1 MSKGNRINIELESDY
16 RLFIFDIRLQTSV
29 VLSSILRSRVKR
41 RMAVKKQK
49 NSTEN
54 INSRLALVMKSGKV
68 CLGYKSSLKSIR
80 NERTKLVILSN
91 NVPPLW
97 KSEVQYYAMLGQI
110 GVHEYQGNNIEL
122 EQLPASSFGS
132 P

>member
-1 MSKGNRINIELESDY
+1 
-16 RLFIFDIRLQTSV
+16 
-29 VLSSILRSRVKR
+29 
-41 RMAVKKQK
+41 MAVKKQK

-122 EQLPASSFGS
+122 GTAAGKLFRVSMMCVIDAGDSDILAPQK
-132 P
+132 